1 MDRKFPNLKLVRHPL
16 IQEKFTRIRDR
27 RTGHREFRALLS
39 ETAGLM
45 AYELT
50 ADFPV
55 REVEVETPL
64 ATAIGSELSRGITL
78 VPIIRAGLG
87 MLEGIMR
94 LVPQARVG
102 HVGLYRD
109 EETLEPVEY
118 YRKLPKDIAGTDV
131 IVVDPMLATGGSC
144 SAAVTML
151 EEAGVQRIRVL
162 CLLVC
167 PAGVKRML
175 EDHPLV
181 TVYAAA
187 MDDEMD
193 DRGYILPG
201 LGDAGDRIY
210 GTT

>member
-1 MDRKFPNLKLVRHPL
+1 MGRDFPNLKVVRHPL
-16 IQEKFTRIRDR
+16 IREKLTRIRDR
-27 RTGHREFRALLS
+27 RTDHREFRALLS

-55 REVEVETPL
+55 REVGVETPL
-64 ATAIGSELSRGITL
+64 AAAAGAELARGVTL

-87 MLEGIMR
+87 MLEGILR
-94 LVPQARVG
+94 LVPQAKVG
-102 HVGLYRD
+102 HIGLYRD
-109 EETLEPVEY
+109 EGTLEPVEY
-118 YRKLPKDIAGTDV
+118 YGKLPKDVAETDV
-131 IVVDPMLATGGSC
+131 IVIDPMLATGGSC
-144 SAAVTML
+144 SAAVAKLT
-151 EEAGVQRIRVL
+151 EAGAQRVRVL
-162 CLLVC
+162 CLVAS
-167 PAGVKRML
+167 PEGVGRML

-187 MDDEMD
+187 LDDRLD
-193 DRGYILPG
+193 ARGYILPG

>member
-1 MDRKFPNLKLVRHPL
+1 MSQEFPNLKIVRHPL
-16 IQEKFTRIRDR
+16 IQEKLTRIRDR
-27 RTGHREFRALLS
+27 HTGSPEFRTLLS
-39 ETAGLM
+39 EIAELM

-55 REVEVETPL
+55 RETKVRTPL
-64 ATAIGSELSRGITL
+64 AATTGAELARGVTL

-118 YRKLPKDIAGTDV
+118 YSKLPRNVAETDIIV
-131 IVVDPMLATGGSC
+131 IDPMLATGGSC
-144 SAAVTML
+144 SATVTKL
-151 EEAGVQRIRVL
+151 AEAGARRVRVL
-162 CLLVC
+162 CLVVA
-167 PAGVKRML
+167 PEGVQRML
-175 EDHPLV
+175 EDHPPV
-181 TVYAAA
+181 TVYTAAL
-187 MDDEMD
+187 DEKLD
-193 DRGYILPG
+193 HRGYILPG
-201 LGDAGDRIY
+201 LGDAGDRIF

>member
-1 MDRKFPNLKLVRHPL
+1 MDRKLPNLKVMRHPL
-16 IQEKFTRIRDR
+16 IQEKLTGIRDR
-27 RTGHREFRALLS
+27 RTGVREFRALLS
-39 ETAGLM
+39 EMAALM
-45 AYELT
+45 AYEIT

-55 REVEVETPL
+55 REIEVETPL
-64 ATAIGSELSRGITL
+64 AATTGAELARGVTL

-109 EETLEPVEY
+109 EDTLEPVEY
-118 YRKLPKDIAGTDV
+118 YWKMPQDVAETDIIV
-131 IVVDPMLATGGSC
+131 IDPMLATGGSC
-144 SAAVTML
+144 SAAVSKL
-151 EEAGVQRIRVL
+151 AEAGVQRVKVL
-162 CLLVC
+162 CLVAS
-167 PAGVKRML
+167 PEGVGRML

-187 MDDEMD
+187 LDDRLD